1 MQVRQTRLIDFL
13 GAPDVQFVVPV
24 YQRVYAWTR
33 PQLRAVWDDL
43 MEAGR
48 RNRPHFMG
56 MVFFGEEHSHRAGIT
71 QLDLIDG
78 QQRMTTMTLLMC
90 AVRKYLDDCG
100 GTLDGLNAEG
110 VAQKFLLLGGS
121 VSEGEAGTGAPVEG
135 DAEADDG
142 DGNAKPNDVAACKL
156 VLSRADA
163 PTLRWLEGI
172 GDRPASDE
180 EYSKLV
186 VEAYEWF
193 VARMN
198 AEGFDFDTF
207 ARGVAHLYIVEVLM
221 EEGDRRQTVFESLN
235 AKGLPLSTPD
245 LVRNF
250 LLMRSEFDD
259 RSYLYDTYWAK
270 VEDAFSADADDRYL
284 AHAIRTWTGSGTAVK
299 DDRGI
304 FEAFKASFSAKGRD
318 ELERRTAGLAAYCI
332 AFHEKVAAG
341 DEATIKACREWEES
355 RGKAERLRND
365 RRIFGD

>member
-1 MQVRQTRLIDFL
+1 MQVRRTKLVDFL
-13 GAPDVQFVVPV
+13 GAPDVQLVVPV
-24 YQRVYAWTR
+24 YQRVYSWTR
-33 PQLRAVWDDL
+33 PQLRAFWDDV

-48 RNRPHFMG
+48 LDRPHFMG
-56 MVFFGEEHSHRAGIT
+56 MVFFAEEQSHHAGVR
-71 QLDLIDG
+71 QFDLIDG

-90 AVRKYLDDCG
+90 AMRAYLARTG
-100 GTLDGLNAEG
+100 ETLDGLDADG
-110 VAQKFLLLGGS
+110 VARTFLKLEVDGGN
-121 VSEGEAGTGAPVEG
+121 
-135 DAEADDG
+135 G
-142 DGNAKPNDVAACKL
+142 DGSSEVEACKL

-163 PTLRWLEGI
+163 PTLRWVEGA
-172 GDRPASDE
+172 GARPATDE

-193 VARMN
+193 AARMD
-198 AEGFDFDTF
+198 AEGFDFVAF
-207 ARGVAHLYIVEVLM
+207 ERGIAHLYIVEVLM
-221 EEGDRRQTVFESLN
+221 EANDRRQTVFESLN

-270 VEDAFSADADDRYL
+270 VEDAFSTDADDRYL
-284 AHAIRTWTGSGTAVK
+284 AHAIRIWTGSGAAIK

-304 FEAFKASFSAKGRD
+304 FDAFKASFSGKGRG

-332 AFHEKVAAG
+332 DFHEKVAAG

>member
-1 MQVRQTRLIDFL
+1 MQVRQTRLVDFL
-13 GAPDVQFVVPV
+13 GEPDVQLVVPV
-24 YQRVYAWTR
+24 YQRVYSWTR
-33 PQLRAVWDDL
+33 PQLRAFWDDV

-48 RNRPHFMG
+48 LDRPHFMG
-56 MVFFGEEHSHRAGIT
+56 MVFFAEERSHHAGVR

-90 AVRKYLDDCG
+90 AVRTYLSRTG
-100 GTLDGLNAEG
+100 ATLDGLDADG
-110 VAQKFLLLGGS
+110 VARKFLKLDAGGD
-121 VSEGEAGTGAPVEG
+121 SEDGGEGADEG
-135 DAEADDG
+135 PG
-142 DGNAKPNDVAACKL
+142 DGSRDGAACKL

-163 PTLRWLEGI
+163 PTLRWIEGM
-172 GDRPASDE
+172 GMRPATDE

-193 VARMN
+193 VARMD
-198 AEGFDFDTF
+198 AEGFDFATF
-207 ARGVAHLYIVEVLM
+207 ARGIAHLYIVEVM
-221 EEGDRRQTVFESLN
+221 MGPSDRRQTVFESLN

-270 VEDAFSADADDRYL
+270 VEDAFSTDADDRYL
-284 AHAIRTWTGSGTAVK
+284 AHAIRIWTGSGAAIK

-304 FEAFKASFSAKGRD
+304 FDAFKASFSGKDRD

-332 AFHEKVAAG
+332 DFHEKVLAG
-341 DEATIKACREWEES
+341 DEATIEACREWEEG
-355 RGKAERLRND
+355 RGKAERLRNN